1 MGLPV
6 TMTKK
11 AQSSLVVTKANS
23 LIEASYKLSL
33 NEQRLI
39 LACTAR
45 LDGRK
50 PLPKDNQFELTADE
64 FSDLFGVDMKNAYKE
79 MEDAANNLYERDI
92 RKIDGMSK
100 KRLRWVYSAEYVPGE
115 GKVRLG
121 FSPKIAPYL
130 TLLHRQFTSYPIEDI
145 AKLQSAYHVR
155 LFEMLMQFQ
164 DTGLFIIT
172 LDDFRERLQLEDKY
186 TRFSNLKARIID
198 PAVKELSIKTPID
211 VTWEAIRKGRVVQR
225 LEFRFEEK
233 VQRSLL

>member
-6 TMTKK
+6 NMTKK
-11 AQSSLVVTKANS
+11 LHSGLVVTKANS
-23 LIEASYKLSL
+23 LITASYDLKL
-33 NEQRLI
+33 NELRLI

-50 PLPKDNQFELTADE
+50 PLPKENQFELTADQ
-64 FSDLFGVDMKNAYKE
+64 FSVLFGVDMKNAYNV
-79 MEDAANNLYERDI
+79 MAAAANDLYERDI
-92 RKIDGMSK
+92 KKIGGYAQ
-100 KRLRWVYSAEYVPGE
+100 KRLRWVYSAEYVAGE

-121 FSPKIAPYL
+121 FSPEITPYL
-130 TLLHRQFTSYPIEDI
+130 TLLHRRFTSYPIEDI
-145 AKLQSAYHVR
+145 APLQSAYHVR

-164 DTGLFIIT
+164 DTGLFVIS

-198 PAVKELSIKTPID
+198 PAAKELTLKTPID